1 MPPTPVISSPL
12 TPPTHRV
19 LVIDDHP
26 LFRRGVCQLLAL
38 EPNFEVVGEAASGEE
53 GLLLAKS
60 LDPDLILLD
69 LNMKGLNGLETLQL
83 MRDADVAARIIILTV
98 SNAAQDLVAAI
109 RAGSDGYILK
119 DTDPEEMLQLLRNA
133 MEGQDAISPELI
145 GLLASALRKES
156 LSEKRSQ
163 ASLTERELCILKYL
177 AAGKSNKLIAREL
190 DIMESTV
197 KVHIRN
203 LLKKLKF
210 RSRVEAA
217 VWAVSNQLS

>member
-1 MPPTPVISSPL
+1 MNATAPL
-12 TPPTHRV
+12 TRT

-26 LFRRGVCQLLAL
+26 LFRRGVCQLLSL
-38 EPNFEVVGEAASGEE
+38 EPGFEIVGEAASGEE
-53 GLLLAKS
+53 GLELARQ

-69 LNMKGLNGLETLQL
+69 LNMKGLGGIETLRA
-83 MRDADVAARIIILTV
+83 MRDADIAARILILTV
-98 SNAAQDLVAAI
+98 SNAAEDLIAAI
-109 RAGSDGYILK
+109 RAGSDGYVLK
-119 DTDPEEMLQLLRNA
+119 DADPNDMLRLIRSA
-133 MEGQDAISPELI
+133 MDGQDAISPELI
-145 GLLASALRKES
+145 GLLTLALRQES
-156 LSEKRSQ
+156 LGEARSQ
-163 ASLTERELCILKYL
+163 ASLTERETAILRCL

-217 VWAVSNQLS
+217 VWAVNKQIT

>member
-1 MPPTPVISSPL
+1 MNATAPL
-12 TPPTHRV
+12 TRT

-26 LFRRGVCQLLAL
+26 LFRRGVCQLLSL
-38 EPNFEVVGEAASGEE
+38 EPGFEIVGEAASGEE
-53 GLLLAKS
+53 GLELARQ

-69 LNMKGLNGLETLQL
+69 LNMKGLGGIETLRA
-83 MRDADVAARIIILTV
+83 MRDADIAARILILTV
-98 SNAAQDLVAAI
+98 SNAAEDLIAAI
-109 RAGSDGYILK
+109 RAGSDGYVLK
-119 DTDPEEMLQLLRNA
+119 DADPNDMLRLIRSA
-133 MEGQDAISPELI
+133 MDGQDAISPELI
-145 GLLASALRKES
+145 GLLTLALRQES
-156 LSEKRSQ
+156 LGETRSQ
-163 ASLTERELCILKYL
+163 ASLTERETAILRCL

-217 VWAVSNQLS
+217 VWAVSKQIS